1 MGLEWL
7 RWGWKAVSGS
17 ARDGAGTRRRGR
29 ISAARGAGPL
39 AVLTGWPQSGGPGA
53 RGYEA
58 LVREAYVRNAIAQR
72 AVRLVAESAASA
84 QWISRPA
91 GHAALALLARPNPG
105 QAGAAFMEAL
115 ASHLCLAGNAYIEVV
130 TDSEDRPAE
139 LHLLRPERVT
149 VIPGP
154 TGWPQE
160 YRHTVSGAVTRYG
173 VDPVTGRGELLHI
186 RTFHPL
192 DDHYGLSPLEA
203 AQLAVETHNAA
214 GRWNKA
220 LLENAAR
227 PSGALVFEPGQGAG
241 LTDEQFERLRAEME
255 AGFQGARNAGR
266 PLLLEG
272 GLKWQAL
279 SLSPH
284 ELDFIEARNAA
295 AREVALAFGV
305 PPMLLG
311 LPGDNTYAN
320 YGEANRALWRLTVLP
335 LLAKI
340 AGELSAYLGHWWPGV
355 ILDIDRDTIP
365 ALAADR
371 ERLWRQVAAADFLT
385 DEQKR
390 KLLGLSGEGGESV
403 E

>member
-1 MGLEWL
+1 MEFSFLPWRRKGASL
-7 RWGWKAVSGS
+7 REQKRRAAVPM
-17 ARDGAGTRRRGR
+17 AM
-29 ISAARGAGPL
+29 
-39 AVLTGWPQSGGPGA
+39 VTGWHVGALA

-58 LVREAYVRNAIAQR
+58 QVRESYLRNAIAQR

-84 QWISRPA
+84 PWMSAPTGHPA
-91 GHAALALLARPNPG
+91 LQLLARPNPC
-105 QAGAAFMEAL
+105 QPGAAFIEAL
-115 ASHLCLAGNAYIEVV
+115 ASHLVLAGNAYVEVV
-130 TDSEDRPAE
+130 PGPDDMPLE

-149 VIPGP
+149 VVPGP

-160 YRHTVSGAVTRYG
+160 YRHTVGGTTVRYG
-173 VDPVTGRGELLHI
+173 VDPVTGRGDLLHI

-203 AQLAVETHNAA
+203 AQLAIETHNAA

-227 PSGALVFEPGQGAG
+227 PCGALVFEPGQGTT
-241 LTDEQFERLRAEME
+241 LTQEQFDRLKAEME
-255 AGFQGARNAGR
+255 AGFQGAQNAGR

-279 SLSPH
+279 SLSPA

-335 LLAKI
+335 LLTKI
-340 AGELSAYLGHWWPGV
+340 ADSLSAYLGHWWEGV
-355 ILDIDRDTIP
+355 SLDIDRNAIP

-371 ERLWRQVAAADFLT
+371 ERLWRQVATADFLSAQ
-385 DEQKR
+385 EKR
-390 KLLGLSGEGGESV
+390 RLLGLGGEGDG
-403 E
+403 

>member
-1 MGLEWL
+1 MGFSLLPWRRKNAPL
-7 RWGWKAVSGS
+7 REEKA
-17 ARDGAGTRRRGR
+17 R
-29 ISAARGAGPL
+29 AAAPL
-39 AVLTGWPQSGGPGA
+39 ALLAGWRMGISA

-58 LVREAYVRNAIAQR
+58 QVRESYLRNAIAQR

-84 QWISRPA
+84 RWMSTPA
-91 GHAALALLARPNPG
+91 NHPALTLLARPNPA
-105 QAGAAFMEAL
+105 QPGAAFIEAL
-115 ASHLCLAGNAYIEVV
+115 ASHLVLSGNAYVEVV
-130 TDSEDRPAE
+130 TGPDDLPME

-149 VIPGP
+149 IVPGP

-160 YRHTVSGAVTRYG
+160 YRYTVAGHTVRYG

-186 RTFHPL
+186 RAFHPL

-203 AQLAVETHNAA
+203 AQLAIETHNAA

-227 PSGALVFEPGQGAG
+227 PCGALVFDPGKGSS
-241 LTDEQFERLRAEME
+241 LTQEQFERLKTEME
-255 AGFQGARNAGR
+255 SGFQGAQNAGR

-272 GLKWQAL
+272 GLKWQPL
-279 SLSPH
+279 SLSPQ

-295 AREVALAFGV
+295 AREIALAFGV

-320 YGEANRALWRLTVLP
+320 YSEANRALWRLTVLP

-340 AGELSAYLGHWWPGV
+340 ADSLSACLGHWWEGLT
-355 ILDIDRDTIP
+355 LDIDRNAIP

-371 ERLWRQVAAADFLT
+371 ERLWRQIASADFLSP
-385 DEQKR
+385 DEKR
-390 KLLGLSGEGGESV
+390 RALGLCCEHQDAG
-403 E
+403 